1 MSRKAPLAVNVRPAT
16 PDDIPTL
23 IQFIKELAIYE
34 KEPDAAKA
42 TPELMKE
49 NLFEKKYAEAL
60 VAEDPEQGNRAVGM
74 AIYFFSFSTWTSKPS
89 LYLED
94 LFVVPNLRNRGAGKA
109 LFRALG
115 RVAEE
120 RGCQRLDWQVLKWN
134 A

>member
-1 MSRKAPLAVNVRPAT
+1 M
-16 PDDIPTL
+16 
-23 IQFIKELAIYE
+23 Q
-34 KEPDAAKA
+34 
-42 TPELMKE
+42 
-49 NLFEKKYAEAL
+49 
-60 VAEDPEQGNRAVGM
+60 
-74 AIYFFSFSTWTSKPS
+74 PS

-94 LFVVPNLRNRGAGKA
+94 LFVVPDLRNRGAGKA